1 MRSGETNCCA
11 DMTMELLGDRHR
23 FNHTNGE
30 NRLDKA
36 PPTQNFETHPNT
48 FRRTSLLK
56 SQLAANYGYDFIRA
70 NKTVHLPLASGLEEY
85 MHRVY

>member
-1 MRSGETNCCA
+1 
-11 DMTMELLGDRHR
+11 MTMELLGDRHR